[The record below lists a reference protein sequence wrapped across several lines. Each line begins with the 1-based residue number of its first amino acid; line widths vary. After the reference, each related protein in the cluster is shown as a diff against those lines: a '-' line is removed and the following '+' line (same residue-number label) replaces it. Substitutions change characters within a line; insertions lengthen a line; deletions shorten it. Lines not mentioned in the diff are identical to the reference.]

1 MHFTPRSPSE
11 FALLHD
17 SEFDYNHR
25 RGPSNYQDHKNAVT
39 KKRATQEAAAAG
51 ESSLTEPLHH
61 SHLF

>member
-25 RGPSNYQDHKNAVT
+25 KGLAITRNTKNAVT
-39 KKRATQEAAAAG
+39 KKRATQEQQQPA
-51 ESSLTEPLHH
+51 SHH
-61 SHLF
+61 